1 MTILHSTPARRA
13 LAVLAI
19 AAIAACATASS
30 ALAAITLS
38 GTPDPTY
45 QTDGV
50 PVGSNFAAHAILRAD
65 GVVYVAGAFTAV
77 LPSGFTPGTG
87 ETTRNNLAAF
97 DAHTGALL
105 PWDPNANGTVRSL
118 AIGPSG
124 NTIFAGGDFTTVDGV
139 SHQHIVAIPSARN
152 NNAGV
157 PLAWNGR
164 TNGSV
169 YAIAVAG
176 VRVYLG
182 GAFTNVDGVAHKNVA
197 SVGLSHGGQIL
208 PWVSGTDGEVRA
220 LLLSPNGSRVF
231 MGGLFHL
238 VNQVSESH
246 LAAVDAITGRT
257 LPWASHPAYSILSLA
272 ETSSYLYGAGT
283 GGGGHLPSYALVAQ
297 GGLGT
302 GGLRWTASFDG
313 DVVGVSMYHGDVIA
327 AGHFNSFGSV
337 SPGQTRHHM
346 AALNAVSG
354 LLDTWAPVVNQVL
367 GPFTELAYGQQVYVG
382 GDFTKV
388 AGVDQQGFTQFS
400 DSAVDTT
407 PPTITTAPDV
417 RMVAGTAITSYV
429 PVTLSWAGS
438 DDLSGICRY
447 NVQEKIDSGA
457 FAAAVPPFST
467 ATSMSR
473 LEAPNHTYSFQALA
487 TDCSDNA
494 GVGYTTGPTS
504 RITLTQNSSSAITYS
519 GSWVRNARVSGA
531 SGGTLSYTT
540 HAGASATLHF
550 TGRQIAWVASKS
562 SGRGKASVYIDG
574 SRVAIVDLH
583 AAGVLRRQVVYAH
596 AFAGIGAHTI
606 RIVCLGT
613 PGRAIVDID
622 ALLTLR

>member
-13 LAVLAI
+13 LASLAI
-19 AAIAACATASS
+19 VAIAACATASS
-30 ALAAITLS
+30 ALGAITLS
-38 GTPDPTY
+38 GVPDSSAQVDGTPST
-45 QTDGV
+45 T
-50 PVGSNFAAHAILRAD
+50 NFTVHAILRAD
-65 GVVYVAGAFTAV
+65 GIVYVAGSFTDIV
-77 LPSGFTPGTG
+77 PIGQPVSGLHVP
-87 ETTRNNLAAF
+87 RNNLAAF

-124 NTIFAGGDFTTVDGV
+124 NTIFAGGDFTTVGGV
-139 SHQHIVAIPSARN
+139 SHQHVVAIPSARN
-152 NNAGV
+152 ANAGI

-182 GAFTNVDGVAHKNVA
+182 GAFTNVDGTTHKNVA
-197 SVGLSHGGQIL
+197 SVGLSQGGRIL

-238 VNQVSESH
+238 VNQVSENH

-257 LPWASHPAYSILSLA
+257 LPWASHPIYPIIGLA
-272 ETSSYLYGAGT
+272 ETTSYLYGAGT
-283 GGGGHLPSYALVAQ
+283 GGGGHLPSYTLVPQ
-297 GGLGT
+297 GGKPAGA
-302 GGLRWTASFDG
+302 LRWTGSFDG

-400 DSAVDTT
+400 DSVTDTT
-407 PPTITTAPDV
+407 PPSITTAPDV
-417 RMVAGTAITSYV
+417 RIVAGTAITSYV

-447 NVQEKIDSGA
+447 NVQEKIDSGV
-457 FAAAVPPFST
+457 FAAAVPPFAT

-487 TDCSDNA
+487 TDCSDNV

-562 SGRGKASVYIDG
+562 PGRGKASVYVDG
-574 SRVAIVDLH
+574 TRVAIVDLH
-583 AAGVLRRQVVYAH
+583 AAGILRRQIVYTR
-596 AFAGIGAHTI
+596 AFAGVGAHTI

-613 PGRAIVDID
+613 AGRPIVDID
-622 ALLTLR
+622 ALLALR